1 MWDTMNAS
9 REKVAELHEAYL
21 RSLEPAQARFRVRL
35 SEPNDPRLDDSI
47 ESLDAVNAWFL
58 TRILEPREAET
69 ADLPSWWNPSSPTA
83 DSGIPGSGPFT
94 STQLALID
102 EMQAYVAEVMTN
114 ARPDAKWVIYKGHK
128 LDFRNGQTM
137 LQTGKGM
144 PFAVQGIV
152 YGEALRAFLYRREVP
167 VKELSELVRTALA
180 G

>member
-21 RSLEPAQARFRVRL
+21 RSLEPAQAQFRVRL

-47 ESLDAVNAWFL
+47 ESLDAANAWFL

-69 ADLPSWWNPSSPTA
+69 ADLPSWWNPARPTA
-83 DSGIPGSGPFT
+83 ESGVPGSGPFT
-94 STQLALID
+94 SMQLALID
-102 EMQAYVAEVMTN
+102 EMQAYVAAVMTK

-167 VKELSELVRTALA
+167 VKQLSELVRTALA